1 MSKYLE
7 IRRILDRP
15 RIPLTGNIDLTYRC
29 NDNCKHCWV
38 RIPDTTDNK
47 EDEFSL
53 AEIRKIVDEAKSM
66 GCREWSISGGEPM
79 IRGDFAEIFDYISRT
94 VRSYSINTNGTL
106 ITPEIAVLMK
116 RKGSKMIAI
125 YGATKDVHDSITH
138 SPGSFE
144 ATMRGFSYLKEAGV
158 NFTVQIIPLRDN
170 YHQFEDMIVLA
181 KSLSASYRIGAAWLY
196 LSACGDPMRNKE
208 IISQRLSPEEVIGL
222 DSPNIS
228 YNDWISQRQKAHSQC
243 QTGTKDGIFASCI
256 ANRRDF
262 HIDPYGKMS
271 FCCFIKDSNLR
282 YDLRAGSFNECWD
295 SFIPALADKVKITPE
310 YRENCGSCELRE
322 DCRFCPVY
330 GYLEHRSF
338 SAKVDYLC
346 SVAKENKRF
355 RENQLTRHRRY
366 YKIADITIQVN
377 SDLPIKE
384 DTFHPKFK
392 YFETTEVSDEMV
404 AINHHFSI
412 PEFRVDDLG
421 KLVCLASPWAV
432 HKKDDSWIY
441 LGIPPSREY
450 KDFHRVAVFSHDYS
464 RSVIYNVNEENF
476 LKGKL
481 QSLTLFP
488 TDQLLLASILAN
500 RQGCYLHSCGLIF
513 NGKGFLFAG
522 HSEAGKSTIAT
533 MFKEKAEILC
543 DDRIIVRRQ
552 SGRFRLY
559 GTWSHG
565 DVPEVSAN
573 STFLEAI
580 FFLEKSSENFIL
592 PMDNKK
598 EIIRRLLSYL
608 VKPLLTADWWDK
620 MFWLIEK
627 ISNEVP
633 CYVLYFDKSGKVLN
647 LLEKI

>member
-1 MSKYLE
+1 M
-7 IRRILDRP
+7 
-15 RIPLTGNIDLTYRC
+15 
-29 NDNCKHCWV
+29 
-38 RIPDTTDNK
+38 
-47 EDEFSL
+47 
-53 AEIRKIVDEAKSM
+53 
-66 GCREWSISGGEPM
+66 
-79 IRGDFAEIFDYISRT
+79 
-94 VRSYSINTNGTL
+94 
-106 ITPEIAVLMK
+106 
-116 RKGSKMIAI
+116 
-125 YGATKDVHDSITH
+125 
-138 SPGSFE
+138 
-144 ATMRGFSYLKEAGV
+144 
-158 NFTVQIIPLRDN
+158 
-170 YHQFEDMIVLA
+170 
-181 KSLSASYRIGAAWLY
+181 
-196 LSACGDPMRNKE
+196 
-208 IISQRLSPEEVIGL
+208 
-222 DSPNIS
+222 
-228 YNDWISQRQKAHSQC
+228 
-243 QTGTKDGIFASCI
+243 
-256 ANRRDF
+256 
-262 HIDPYGKMS
+262 
-271 FCCFIKDSNLR
+271 
-282 YDLRAGSFNECWD
+282 
-295 SFIPALADKVKITPE
+295 
-310 YRENCGSCELRE
+310 
-322 DCRFCPVY
+322 
-330 GYLEHRSF
+330 
-338 SAKVDYLC
+338 
-346 SVAKENKRF
+346 
-355 RENQLTRHRRY
+355 
-366 YKIADITIQVN
+366 
-377 SDLPIKE
+377 PIKE